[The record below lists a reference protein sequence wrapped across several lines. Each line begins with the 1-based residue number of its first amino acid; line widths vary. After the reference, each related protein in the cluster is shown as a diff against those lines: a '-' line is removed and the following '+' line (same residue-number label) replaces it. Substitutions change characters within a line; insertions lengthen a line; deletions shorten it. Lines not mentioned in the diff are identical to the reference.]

1 MLERMNRKRS
11 LKNRIRGWLPKEPN
25 QPSNKVK
32 VAEANQV
39 SKSRW
44 SPGFRNLMIANL
56 LGAATVAAVFAATKG
71 YSLAVFF
78 ATFTGMALGL
88 MIFAIL
94 RGKTISQRFEERK
107 IMYMK
112 RFKEKLAKEGTVE
125 LTESIAKGK
134 RFPGGSNKI
143 NELLRLIENDAKV
156 VTVNGRIFAIH
167 RLTLAEI
174 LGMLP
179 MNDEEMDKLTEP
191 QRRTLETAVS
201 ANIVS
206 QKNGKLEVN
215 KST

>member
-1 MLERMNRKRS
+1 MNILRY

-25 QPSNKVK
+25 LPSNKVK
-32 VAEANQV
+32 MVEANKV
-39 SKSRW
+39 SKPRW
-44 SPGFRNLMIANL
+44 SPWFRNLMIANL

-71 YSLAVFF
+71 YSLVVFF

-107 IMYMK
+107 GMYMK
-112 RFKEKLAKEGTVE
+112 RFKEKLAREGAIE
-125 LTESIAKGK
+125 LTQSITKGK
-134 RFPGGSNKI
+134 RFPSGGNTI
-143 NELLRLIENDAKV
+143 NELLRLIEDDVKV
-156 VTVNGRIFAIH
+156 VTVNGRTFAIN
-167 RLTLAEI
+167 RAALAGI

-179 MNDEEMDKLTEP
+179 MNDEEMDKLTAP